1 MQQQMETQLLQWAE
15 QTEQFRL
22 PRWNELPE
30 LELYMDQ
37 VVVLM
42 ERNLAGLFC
51 EKKTVITPAM
61 VNNYVKLRL
70 MPKPVKKK
78 YGRRHLAYLIVI
90 TLLKELFPIA
100 EIQLAIQMQT
110 MQEGSGEA
118 AYNLFCAEIEHALAT
133 AMAEMQGKPQPE
145 SDPAQP
151 SNRLL
156 RMAAR
161 AFACRIAA
169 THEVVLHRGTIQS
182 NL

>member
-1 MQQQMETQLLQWAE
+1 MQQQMETKLLQWAE
-15 QTEQFRL
+15 QTERFRL

-42 ERNLAGLFC
+42 EKSLAGLFC
-51 EKKTVITPAM
+51 DKKSVITPAM

-70 MPKPVKKK
+70 MPKPIKKK
-78 YGRRHLAYLIVI
+78 YSRRHLAYLIVI

-100 EIQLAIQMQT
+100 EIQVAIQMQT
-110 MQEGSGEA
+110 LQEGSGEA
-118 AYNLFCAEIEHALAT
+118 AYNLFCMEIENALAT
-133 AMAEMQGKPQPE
+133 AMAEMQGKPQPQ
-145 SDPAQP
+145 SNPAQP
-151 SNRLL
+151 GNRLL

-169 THEVVLHRGTIQS
+169 THEVILHRETMQ
-182 NL
+182 N